1 MIRCIIVDDEPLAQD
16 LLQDYLEEFP
26 DLEVVGRFNDGF
38 EAFKGIGELRPDL
51 IFLDIEMPKITGFE
65 LVELLEE
72 PPKIIFTTAYDH
84 YAIKAFEVQAVDY
97 LLKPFSK
104 KRLGQAI
111 ERVTIAP
118 NDSSKLAK
126 LNEKMPSEGFLNR
139 VVVKTGN
146 RIEVLNE
153 SNISSISADGDYVRI
168 NSAGKQ
174 YLKLG
179 TMSYYEKML
188 DPQSFTRIHRSHIV
202 NISAISKI
210 EPYQKENY
218 LVFLKDT
225 TQLPVSKKGMVKLK
239 KALRI

>member
-16 LLQDYLEEFP
+16 LLQDYLEEFT
-26 DLEVVGRFNDGF
+26 DLEVVGCFNDGF
-38 EAFKGIGELRPDL
+38 EAFKGIGELQPDL

-72 PPKIIFTTAYDH
+72 PPKIIFTTAYDN
-84 YAIKAFEVQAVDY
+84 YAIKAFELQAVDY

-104 KRLGQAI
+104 ERLRQAI
-111 ERVTIAP
+111 QRVTIAP
-118 NDSSKLAK
+118 NDPSKLAK
-126 LNEKMPSEGFLNR
+126 LNEEMPLEGFLNR
-139 VVVKTGN
+139 IVVKTGN

-153 SNISSISADGDYVRI
+153 VTISSISADGDYIKI

-179 TMSYYEKML
+179 TMAYYEKML

-202 NISAISKI
+202 NISEISKI

-218 LVFLKDT
+218 LVFLKDNS
-225 TQLPVSKKGMVKLK
+225 QLPVSKKGMVKLK
-239 KALRI
+239 KVLRI